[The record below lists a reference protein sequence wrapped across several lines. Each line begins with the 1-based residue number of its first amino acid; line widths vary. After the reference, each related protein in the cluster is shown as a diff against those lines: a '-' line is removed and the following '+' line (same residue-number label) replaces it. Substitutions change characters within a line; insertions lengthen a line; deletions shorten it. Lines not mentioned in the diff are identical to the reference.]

1 MFADPQSVV
10 IGSALSLPRIGL
22 GLNSGVFQTSDSL
35 VKYSVSHVN
44 GAKRNRHTARIDL
57 AKVAADPLNAAQNL
71 RYSMSCY
78 FVLDVPPVGFTV
90 AEQINLVTGLTGN
103 MAASTNT
110 NWTKFIGGES

>member
-1 MFADPQSVV
+1 MFADPQSVT
-10 IGSALSLPRIGL
+10 IGSALSLPRIGS
-22 GLNSGVFQTSDSL
+22 GLNSGVFQTADSL
-35 VKYSVSHVN
+35 TKYTISHVV
-44 GAKRNRHTARIDL
+44 GKRNRHTARIDL

-90 AEQINLVTGLTGN
+90 TEQINMVTGLTGN
-103 MAASTNT
+103 MSASTNA

>member
-1 MFADPQSVV
+1 MFADPQSVT
-10 IGSALSLPRIGL
+10 IGSALSLPRIGSS
-22 GLNSGVFQTSDSL
+22 LNSGVFQTSDSL
-35 VKYSVSHVN
+35 VKYAISHVN
-44 GAKRNRHTARIDL
+44 GKRTRHTARIDL

-90 AEQINLVTGLTGN
+90 AEQINLVTGLSGN
-103 MAASTNT
+103 MAASTNA